1 MGEVGWSIR
10 FAERV
15 PSSRY
20 FLSISN
26 EINRGYSSQSTRNYG
41 CVSLG
46 KSKTKIFNPR
56 TGFAFLLSK
65 SIQDHSDHV
74 ALKEPK
80 VPLWARTLWF
90 LWYTMIRM
98 IFRSGLICLVKKSE
112 VRFLWT
118 LRIQSCIFPKKRTLG
133 LSFYRETTNL
143 PQISL
148 MRSNSIKRG
157 LTFGLH
163 PVLWRH
169 TKY

>member
-118 LRIQSCIFPKKRTLG
+118 
-133 LSFYRETTNL
+133 SFYRETSNL